1 MNVDDDSDAL
11 HPIEWFFRVRA
22 GWKATLDLDELIIR
36 NDLSDDEKDAAITQ
50 HIDTTVRTVTNGAQ
64 NHGR

>member
-1 MNVDDDSDAL
+1 MSDESDAL

-22 GWKATLDLDELIIR
+22 GWKATLELDALIIR
-36 NDLSDDEKDAAITQ
+36 NDLTDDQQRAAITH
-50 HIDTTVRTVTNGAQ
+50 HIESTVSAVTQGAQ